1 MAVSAVVMVTSSPLA
16 LPSPASARHLSVLD
30 DRGDTV
36 TRGLDITDA
45 AFSNRNNALHIDL
58 VFAHDRPGDIIAAVK
73 VKGGSLIRVV
83 GRHHPDHDPYRA
95 FLVDTDGAR
104 VPCRNLNAGS
114 SGNEFEARFWVRI
127 PSRCLDGGDYGAVR
141 HWVRTERFRSGADVD
156 HAPEKPSGAIT
167 FTRVIPRG

>member
-1 MAVSAVVMVTSSPLA
+1 MTAA
-16 LPSPASARHLSVLD
+16 
-30 DRGDTV
+30 V

-45 AFSNRNNALHIDL
+45 VFHNSNNALHIDL

-73 VKGGSLIRVV
+73 LKGGSLL
-83 GRHHPDHDPYRA
+83 DPYRA
-95 FLVDTDGAR
+95 FLVGTDGAR
-104 VPCRNLNAGS
+104 VPCRNVNAGS

-141 HWVRTERFRSGADVD
+141 HWVRTEKFRSGADVD
-156 HAPEKPSGAIT
+156 HAPEKPNRAIT